1 MFMSSRCYTVVT
13 FGEENPQMSGWLLL
27 ELFTAGR
34 GKKAIWDR
42 LPALNGEKDNCWVAN
57 FC

>member
-13 FGEENPQMSGWLLL
+13 FGEENRQMSGWLLL

-42 LPALNGEKDNCWVAN
+42 LLAFNGEKDNCWVAN